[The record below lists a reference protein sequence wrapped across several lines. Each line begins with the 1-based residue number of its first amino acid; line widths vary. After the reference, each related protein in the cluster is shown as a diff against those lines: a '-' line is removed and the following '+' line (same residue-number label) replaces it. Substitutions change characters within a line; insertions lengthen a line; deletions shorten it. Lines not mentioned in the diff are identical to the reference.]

1 MIKHEQ
7 LNLFDMVAHI
17 ELPLTD
23 EKELTLQQAEIKQ
36 VKKKRSL
43 STKKQA
49 TSKPPKAQ
57 LELAAYLLDTEQLKG
72 RTLYGFKISEEFRY
86 LLLSLV
92 GSLDKKTQYKARSF
106 FKIATVIYP
115 DQLIH
120 MHGNLATIQ
129 ANNNIWFYSNAPF
142 DFSELK
148 NKVDAY
154 IYEEF
159 YQFKELL
166 DEIVDEDNWGQ
177 FVEIDLASLLN
188 YDLYRTGFRILEKYF
203 LRHFTKKTF
212 NLNGDCLTFQPVV
225 AEGTNYV
232 VSNPLFHTAKTKK
245 KDKETGELI
254 VTKEKDVAPFSYA
267 INCRIEKRTGIDGF
281 WVYFTVNTKAWVQSN
296 VLKHAGKFLCSGMY
310 TSIFLRPK
318 AITGK
323 KISDGY
329 IQIKV
334 KRENDSENDG
344 VKLKVE
350 PSDAYCLKHY
360 ELDLESLL
368 NQEMTKTYS
377 ENPTTLT
384 TVNSNALGDSQP
396 LEEGN
401 SVLAV
406 ARGVAP
412 EDRRWFVNMIHNVFS
427 EDYQLSQLKTVPHE
441 YDNSLIPSKLL
452 DTRTIITPHSEQVV
466 RWGVFVSDAV
476 KEALLDHCSKLLIP
490 LEKEGVFKTED
501 NTQLELIFG
510 NPNLG
515 EWGLMGTKEIFF
527 KEKEREILDFLASH
541 QVSGCLIET
550 ERERIGVSGLL
561 DSKSFLREFFAKLNI
576 ATQFIYPKIED
587 GDEKIY
593 FIPNKDLKLE
603 HTVKPAFFDLLSDTG
618 FEDERAR
625 LLYEKCPLK
634 TFLAVGKLNFK
645 NGSSPV
651 LVKTKGFE
659 VEYLVYPDTEWK
671 SSNQFYQHFSTQ
683 LIRDCHTHFKNTT
696 LETRKDGMSRW
707 LSDVFS
713 QLTNEK
719 PFCILWDRRVETLI
733 PYPLNNNRDE
743 WLKQFFHSD
752 FEEDA
757 FVRWTSTS
765 YAPLAV
771 QIGIFKGKERVR
783 HIPQYHSSPELPQQY
798 FCYIKRNTNLQFSL
812 IEKKTDRPNKL
823 AAMSGMAQLEVVQ
836 ESGNETNHQALLTF
850 LFGLRRASLS
860 TEDAIAYPK
869 PMRPI
874 AKMQKLIDACEL
886 SQQML
891 NKKESEKES

>member
-1 MIKHEQ
+1 MFKHEQ
-7 LNLFDMVAHI
+7 LNLFDMVAQV
-17 ELPLTD
+17 ELPLIN
-23 EKELTLQQAEIKQ
+23 EKELTLQQAETKEA
-36 VKKKRSL
+36 KKKRSL

-57 LELAAYLLDTEQLKG
+57 LELAAYLLDAEQLKG
-72 RTLYGFKISEEFRY
+72 RTLYGFKISEKFRY

-92 GSLDKKTQYKARSF
+92 GSLDKKTQYKGRSF
-106 FKIATVIYP
+106 LKITSVIYP
-115 DQLIH
+115 DQLLH

-148 NKVDAY
+148 DKIDAY

-177 FVEIDLASLLN
+177 FVEIDLADLLN
-188 YDLYRTGFRILEKYF
+188 YDLYQTGFRILEKYF

-212 NLNGDCLTFQPVV
+212 NLNGDCLEFQPVV

-232 VSNPLFHTAKTKK
+232 ISNPLFHTAKTKK
-245 KDKETGELI
+245 KDEETGELI

-267 INCRIEKRTGIDGF
+267 INCRIEKRAGIEGF

-310 TSIFLRPK
+310 TSVFLRPK

-323 KISDGY
+323 KLSDGY
-329 IQIKV
+329 IQIKL
-334 KRENDSENDG
+334 KREIGSEENG
-344 VKLKVE
+344 VKLKIE

-368 NQEMTKTYS
+368 NQEMMKDYS

-384 TVNSNALGDSQP
+384 TVNRYALGSSQP
-396 LEEGN
+396 LEDGS

-412 EDRRWFVNMIHNVFS
+412 EDRRWFVNMIHEVFS
-427 EDYQLSQLKTVPHE
+427 ENYQLSTLKTFMQD
-441 YDNSLIPSKLL
+441 YDTSLVPSKML
-452 DTRTIITPHSEQVV
+452 DTRTIITPHPKQVV
-466 RWGVFVSDAV
+466 KLGVFVSDAV
-476 KEALLDHCSKLLIP
+476 KEAILEHWSKILTP

-510 NPNLG
+510 NPHLG
-515 EWGLMGTKEIFF
+515 EWGLIGTKETFF
-527 KEKEREILDFLASH
+527 KEKEREILEFLHSH

-561 DSKSFLREFFAKLNI
+561 DSKPFLRDFFAKLNI
-576 ATQFIYPKIED
+576 ATQFIYPKIEP

-593 FIPNKDLKLE
+593 FTQNKKEKIE
-603 HTVKPAFFDLLSDTG
+603 HSVKSALFDLLSDTG

-625 LLYEKCPLK
+625 FLYEVCPLK
-634 TFLAVGKLNFK
+634 TFLAIGKLNFE
-645 NGSSPV
+645 NGSTPI

-671 SSNQFYQHFSTQ
+671 SSNQLYQHVSTQ
-683 LIRDCHTHFKNTT
+683 LMRDCHNHFKNTA
-696 LETRKDGMSRW
+696 LDTRKDMMSRW
-707 LSDVFS
+707 LTEATS
-713 QLTNEK
+713 QLTDEK
-719 PFCILWDRRVETLI
+719 PLCVLWDRRVETLI
-733 PYPLNNNRDE
+733 PYPLNNDRDE

-752 FEEDA
+752 FKEDA

-771 QIGIFKGKERVR
+771 QTGMYKEENRVR
-783 HIPQYHSSPELPQQY
+783 HLVQYYSSPELPQQY
-798 FCYIKRNTNLQFSL
+798 FCYVKRNKNLRFKLDQT
-812 IEKKTDRPNKL
+812 KKESPIDL
-823 AAMSGMAQLEVVQ
+823 AAMSGMAQLEIVQ
-836 ESGNETNHQALLTF
+836 ESGNETDHKALLTL

-874 AKMQKLIDACEL
+874 VKMQKLIDACKL
-886 SQQML
+886 SQEIR
-891 NKKESEKES
+891 NKN